1 MMPLL
6 ERDTCI
12 ICLCSPED
20 GTGQLIQNSRCSC
33 RYMYHEV
40 CFAKIA
46 ICPMCQV
53 AFAAVVAQ
61 LQQQPQQQED
71 ASDRCYYKFII
82 TLIVVCILS
91 VLGYFSAVLT

>member
-1 MMPLL
+1 MPLL

-33 RYMYHEV
+33 RYMYHEA

-53 AFAAVVAQ
+53 AFVVIPVQ
-61 LQQQPQQQED
+61 PQQPQQQED

-91 VLGYFSAVLT
+91 VMGYFSAVLS

>member
-1 MMPLL
+1 MSLL

-40 CFAKIA
+40 CFAKIT
-46 ICPMCQV
+46 ICPMCQL
-53 AFAAVVAQ
+53 AFAVVAAPVQ
-61 LQQQPQQQED
+61 PQPQQSQED
-71 ASDRCYYKFII
+71 ASDRCCYKFII
-82 TLIVVCILS
+82 AVVVISILS
-91 VLGYFSAVLT
+91 LMGYFSAVLT